1 MRTRNDLRV
10 LGLSAFHH
18 DSTAVLLQNG
28 TILAAVQEE
37 RFTRKRHDS
46 AFPHQA
52 LAYCLAQADCAPQSL
67 DLVMV
72 AEPPIM
78 DIAPNFRTAVAAE
91 VAALGIPADR
101 LRFCRHDLSHA
112 ASAFF
117 PSPFNEA
124 TVLVLDGIGD
134 HSGEAVMA
142 GSGNRLD
149 ILSETLFP
157 NSLGLLYSVITAY
170 LGFKPNS
177 GEYKVMGL
185 APYGKPL
192 FVELLTRRVAGLDG
206 DGIFRPDMSLFQ
218 MKGKTALP
226 TEAFSQLVGHPPRL
240 AEAPLS
246 QFHMDM
252 AASIQALAELALLR
266 RARSICRTT
275 GSRNLCLAGGA
286 ALNCVANGKI
296 LREAGFDGLWI
307 QPAAGDAGTALGAA
321 MAGQHLLHDR
331 PRKAS
336 LGRDAMQGT
345 YLGPEWPQP
354 EIEARLTA
362 MGARFHIL
370 PGASL
375 LEETAR
381 ALSEGKIVGWVQ
393 GRMEFGPRALGAR
406 SILGDP
412 RSPSMQKLLNLKI
425 KFREGFRP
433 FAPSI
438 LKEDAKEWFD
448 LEGDSPYMLLV
459 APVAQQHRRTMTA
472 EEQSLF
478 GIDKLNLVRSSIP
491 AVTHLDYSARIQTV
505 ATDGHP
511 RFRALLEAFKA
522 RTNCGML
529 VNTSFNVRGEPI
541 VCTPEDAFRCF
552 MGSGIEVLAIG
563 DCFLMKDDQDPS
575 LACSTLQAFD
585 AD

>member
-1 MRTRNDLRV
+1 MRV
-10 LGLSAFHH
+10 LGLSTFHH
-18 DSTAVLLQNG
+18 DSAAVFLQNG

-37 RFTRKRHDS
+37 RFTRKRHDC

-52 LAYCLAQADCAPQSL
+52 LAFCLAQANCSPQSL

-72 AEPPIM
+72 AEPPVM

-91 VAALGIPADR
+91 VAALGIPSDR
-101 LRFCRHDLSHA
+101 LHFCGHDLSHA

-134 HSGEAVMA
+134 HSGETVMA

-157 NSLGLLYSVITAY
+157 NSLGLLYSAITAY

-185 APYGKPL
+185 APYGEPRFL
-192 FVELLTRRVAGLDG
+192 ELLTQRVAELDG
-206 DGIFRPDMSLFQ
+206 DGILRPDMSLFHIE
-218 MKGKTALP
+218 GKMTLP
-226 TEAFSQLVGHPPRL
+226 AEAFSQLVGQPPRL
-240 AEAPLS
+240 AEDPLS

-252 AASIQALAELALLR
+252 AASIQAVAELALLR
-266 RARSICRTT
+266 RAKSICRTA
-275 GSRNLCLAGGA
+275 GSKNLCLAGGA
-286 ALNCVANGKI
+286 ALNCVANGKV

-321 MAGQHLLHDR
+321 MAGQHLLHDQ

-354 EIEARLTA
+354 EIEARLAA
-362 MGARFHIL
+362 MGAHFQTL

-375 LEETAR
+375 LEAAAQ
-381 ALSEGKIVGWVQ
+381 ALSEGEIVGWVQ

-412 RSPSMQKLLNLKI
+412 RSSGMQKLLNLKI
-425 KFREGFRP
+425 KFRESFRP
-433 FAPSI
+433 FAPSV
-438 LKEDAKEWFD
+438 LKEDAQEWFD
-448 LEGDSPYMLLV
+448 LEEDSPYMLLV
-459 APVAQQHRRTMTA
+459 APVAKEHRRAITVK
-472 EEQSLF
+472 EQSLF

-491 AVTHLDYSARIQTV
+491 AVTHLDYSARVQTV

-522 RTNCGML
+522 RTDCGML

-552 MGSGIEVLAIG
+552 MGSGIDILAIG
-563 DCFLMKDDQDPS
+563 DCFLVKDDQEPS